1 MKIFHREITFK
12 LINIILFINAYIFHA
27 VIRILVQVSFE
38 MPVFHKNTTCL
49 IFLDYPGAQ
58 QNVLLIKTVYKED
71 LIFFMKLM
79 KRAWYAGLRML

>member
-12 LINIILFINAYIFHA
+12 LINIILFINAYIFHV

-38 MPVFHKNTTCL
+38 MPVFQKNTIYL
-49 IFLDYPGAQ
+49 IFLDSPESQ
-58 QNVLLIKTVYKED
+58 QNVLLIKIVYNED

-79 KRAWYAGLRML
+79 QRA